1 MLICGLK
8 QGPGR
13 HFEYS
18 TQAMKTLILLL
29 TVLLSGCGSNKVSPT
44 TGEARSAAGHEPW
57 FCQVGATDDDWSC
70 TRSAALARERNP
82 TRIPQART
90 PGPANESLADAPVGA
105 SPAPVA
111 PPQPASQPAPIT
123 PPQPVRNGSANA
135 KPLHVQLSYQ
145 PDRPV
150 AILDLPRDFYAVQL
164 VAVSSR
170 ETLENYA
177 QEHKLADMSAAR
189 IWDGRQ
195 IFYVLLLGIYETKA
209 NAEGALNSLSGTLAQ
224 LDPWIRSV
232 GSLQT
237 AMLEAD
243 EQLGSMDI

>member
-8 QGPGR
+8 QGPDQ
-13 HFEYS
+13 HFGYS
-18 TQAMKTLILLL
+18 KQAMKTLMLLTALLL
-29 TVLLSGCGSNKVSPT
+29 GGCGSNKVSPT
-44 TGEARSAAGHEPW
+44 TGEARSEPGLEPW

-70 TRSAALARERNP
+70 MRSAARGRERNP

-90 PGPANESLADAPVGA
+90 LRLERDSLADASAGA
-105 SPAPVA
+105 LPASVA
-111 PPQPASQPAPIT
+111 APQPASQPAPVT
-123 PPQPVRNGSANA
+123 PPQPVLDSGANA
-135 KPLHVQLSYQ
+135 KPLHDQLSYQ

-195 IFYVLLLGIYETKA
+195 IFYVLLLGIYETEAKA
-209 NAEGALNSLSGTLAQ
+209 KGALNSLTGALAQ

-237 AMLEAD
+237 AMLKAD
-243 EQLGSMDI
+243 EQLGTMDI